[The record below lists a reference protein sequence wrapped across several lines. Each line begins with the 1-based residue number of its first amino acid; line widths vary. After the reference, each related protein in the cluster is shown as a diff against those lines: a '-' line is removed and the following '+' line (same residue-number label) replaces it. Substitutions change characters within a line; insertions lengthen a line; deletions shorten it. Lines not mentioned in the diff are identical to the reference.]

1 MQDWVDVTLIQV
13 VSTMELSVNLDYQFA
28 RRYLADEFA
37 LKQLPDNI
45 ISDLH
50 RTTSTGTVHVRFTVN
65 LWLHFVQKFPANSTQ
80 KTPELAYTLRIP

>member
-1 MQDWVDVTLIQV
+1 
-13 VSTMELSVNLDYQFA
+13 MELSVNLDYQFA

-50 RTTSTGTVHVRFTVN
+50 RTTSIGTVHVRFTVN
-65 LWLHFVQKFPANSTQ
+65 LRLHFVQKFPANSTQ
-80 KTPELAYTLRIP
+80 KNLRTSLHTRNTLK